1 MTVADRTAGGAQV
14 VLRSAYIKLRR
25 LKLQTMVIEAEIA
38 RNEIEILELEET
50 ITQRRQSIDA
60 SRDNLAQ
67 ILGQIASAESADQEG
82 ASDG

>member
-1 MTVADRTAGGAQV
+1 MIVADRTTGGAQV

-50 ITQRRQSIDA
+50 ITQRRQSIQA
-60 SRDNLAQ
+60 NRDNLAQ
-67 ILGQIASAESADQEG
+67 MLEQIASVESADQEG